1 MNEQVLQLVLATIGA
16 VSFLALFVARLG
28 VPWGTGL
35 LTNRLLLVDGLLLV
49 AGVELVAD
57 ALHDIDLG
65 SLCDS
70 VSLLVAYA
78 CRGALIAG
86 AITLLAT
93 LDGHRD
99 ALGLQ
104 RR

>member
-1 MNEQVLQLVLATIGA
+1 MMDEHVLQLILATVGA
-16 VSFLALFVARLG
+16 VGFLALFIARLG

-35 LTNRLLLVDGLLLV
+35 LTNRLLLVDALLVV

-65 SLCDS
+65 EVCNSLS
-70 VSLLVAYA
+70 TLVAYA

-86 AITLLAT
+86 SIALLAT
-93 LDGHRD
+93 LDGHRVM
-99 ALGLQ
+99 L
-104 RR
+104 RRE